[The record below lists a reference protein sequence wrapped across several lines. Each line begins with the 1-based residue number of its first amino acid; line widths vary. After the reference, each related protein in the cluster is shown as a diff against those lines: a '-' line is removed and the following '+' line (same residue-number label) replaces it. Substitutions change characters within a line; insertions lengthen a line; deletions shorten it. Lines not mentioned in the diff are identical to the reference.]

1 MKAAA
6 SMQISL
12 GRKKLLRIL
21 ASMLCGA
28 FIPYVLYCH
37 DTFLKG
43 LIPVNLLNLWKS
55 LHPKASGDYS
65 D

>member
-43 LIPVNLLNLWKS
+43 LIPVNLLNLWKP

>member
-1 MKAAA
+1 MKAVA

-21 ASMLCGA
+21 SSMLCGA

-43 LIPVNLLNLWKS
+43 LIPVNLLNLWKP